1 MFQSYFKIA
10 FRNITRQ
17 KVFSAISILGLSV
30 GLACSILILLFVSE
44 ELSFDHFH
52 EKKDNIYRVLRSE
65 YNSGG
70 DVEHISRN
78 QPAAFAPLL
87 KDFFPEI
94 EQIVRVK
101 PQFGTARFADKIFNE
116 IVLMTDEGFFE
127 TFSFEL
133 LQGNPE
139 GVLSGKNN
147 IVLSESYARKYFG
160 EASPLGK
167 ALLFT
172 FGQNQQEFIVH
183 GIVEDPPANSTIQ
196 YNIIMNIANLP
207 LSRGAKA
214 LTNLGDF
221 STTFY
226 FLLPN
231 DRSPAAIDQRFPA
244 FIQQYLAAEIEQL
257 KKDGRWEGEEMP
269 YDFHLQ
275 PLVDVHLD
283 GRIYGGSHPK
293 TMYMLSAI
301 ALIILGLACGNFI
314 NLSIGNTSMRMVE
327 MGMRKVM
334 GAWRRQFL
342 WQFWSETFLITLLS
356 AGFGII
362 LSYLMLPAFNNYVG
376 RDLLLS
382 NLITLE
388 NLAVLGGIL
397 MLVTIAVS
405 SYPALLLSRRQPV
418 ELLKNPKSIGSNRLT
433 SRLVII
439 QFSMA
444 ILLIIATLI
453 MGDQINFMLN
463 QDPGF
468 RKDGLVVV
476 DIQERDPAASKRVYQ
491 RFKNEASR
499 LSSVQQISAT
509 SDAFGRSESRSY
521 LHFQDRKILT
531 YRYNIDENY
540 VPLLAL
546 PILNGRNLSSEF
558 ATDSAAALVNEQL
571 VKTLGLDVPVGST
584 VMLHGKVPLHI
595 VGVIEDYHFSSLASE
610 IQPAILYNQPARG
623 YENILLRLP
632 ASNMPENIA
641 TLENIWQSVQPE
653 KPFQYTFLEEDLA
666 AFYTRQQQTLAIV
679 RYASAFAILISCM
692 GIFGLIIF
700 AIHRRLKEIGIR
712 KVLGARVSQIIYLLI
727 KDFLMLLIIANLI
740 AWPLGYYF
748 ADAFLADYY
757 YRISPSIGY
766 FLMAGLISISVALLT
781 IISLATKAALANP
794 IRALKYE

>member
-94 EQIVRVK
+94 QQIVRVK

-127 TFSFEL
+127 TFSFKL

-139 GVLSGKNN
+139 QVLNEKNN

-160 EASPLGK
+160 EVSPLGRT
-167 ALLFT
+167 LLFT
-172 FGQNQQEFIVH
+172 FGQNQQEFIVQ
-183 GIVEDPPANSTIQ
+183 GIVEDSPANSTIQ

-207 LSRGAKA
+207 LSRGTKA

-226 FLLPN
+226 FLLPK

-257 KKDGRWEGEEMP
+257 KNDGRWEGDEMP
-269 YDFHLQ
+269 YAFHLQ
-275 PLVDVHLD
+275 PLLDVHLD

-293 TMYMLSAI
+293 TMVMLSAI

-356 AGFGII
+356 AGIGIM
-362 LSYLMLPAFNNYVG
+362 LCYLMLPAFNNYVG

-382 NLITLE
+382 NLITME
-388 NLAVLGGIL
+388 NLAFLGGLLI
-397 MLVTIAVS
+397 LVTIAVS
-405 SYPALLLSRRQPV
+405 SYPAFLLSRQQPAA
-418 ELLKNPKSIGSNRLT
+418 LLKNPKSIGSSRLT

-444 ILLIIATLI
+444 TLLIIATLI
-453 MGDQINFMLN
+453 MSDQINFMLN

-499 LSSVQQISAT
+499 LSIVQHISAT

-521 LHFQDRKILT
+521 LHFEDRKILT

-546 PILNGRNLSSEF
+546 PILQGRNLSDEF
-558 ATDSAAALVNEQL
+558 ATDSAAALVNEKL
-571 VKTLGLDVPVGST
+571 LEALSLDVPVGST

-623 YENILLRLP
+623 YENIILRLP
-632 ASNMPENIA
+632 ASNMSENMA

-666 AFYTRQQQTLAIV
+666 SFYTRQQQTLAIV

-692 GIFGLIIF
+692 GIFGLIIL

-712 KVLGARVSQIIYLLI
+712 KVLGARVSQIVYLLI
-727 KDFLMLLIIANLI
+727 KDFLALLIIANLI

-748 ADAFLADYY
+748 ADTFLADYF
-757 YRISPSIGY
+757 YRISLSIGY
-766 FLMAGLISISVALLT
+766 FLMAGIITISVALLT
-781 IISLATKAALANP
+781 IIALAAKAALANP

>member
-10 FRNITRQ
+10 IRSITRQ
-17 KVFSAISILGLSV
+17 KIFSAISILGLSV

-52 EKKDNIYRVLRSE
+52 EKKENIYRVLRSE
-65 YNSGG
+65 YNAGR
-70 DVEHISRN
+70 DIDHISRN

-87 KDFFPEI
+87 QDFFPDI
-94 EQIVRVK
+94 KQIIRVK

-127 TFSFEL
+127 TFSFQL
-133 LQGNPE
+133 LQGNPNQ
-139 GVLSGKNN
+139 VLNGKNN

-160 EASPLGK
+160 DESPLGK

-172 FGQNQQEFIVH
+172 FGQNQQEFIVR
-183 GIVEDPPANSTIQ
+183 GIVEDAPANSTIQ

-207 LSRGAKA
+207 LSRGANA

-226 FLLPN
+226 FLLPEN
-231 DRSPAAIDQRFPA
+231 HSPATIDQRFPA
-244 FIQQYLAAEIEQL
+244 FTEQYLSAEIEQL
-257 KKDGRWEGEEMP
+257 KNTGRWEGEGKP

-275 PLVDVHLD
+275 PLLDVHLD
-283 GRIYGGSHPK
+283 GRIYGGSNPK
-293 TMYMLSAI
+293 TIFILSAI

-342 WQFWSETFLITLLS
+342 WQFWSETFLVTLIS
-356 AGFGII
+356 VGFGIM
-362 LSYLMLPAFNNYVG
+362 LCHLMLPAFNSYVG

-382 NLITLE
+382 NLITVE
-388 NLAVLGGIL
+388 NLAVLGGLL
-397 MLVTIAVS
+397 MLVTTAVS
-405 SYPALLLSRRQPV
+405 SYPAFLLARQQPAI
-418 ELLKNPKSIGSNRLT
+418 LLKSPKSIGSSRLT

-444 ILLIIATLI
+444 IFLIIATLI

-476 DIQERDPAASKRVYQ
+476 DIQEREPAASKRVYQ
-491 RFKNEASR
+491 RFRNEARR
-499 LSSVQQISAT
+499 LSNVQHISAT

-521 LHFQDRKILT
+521 LHFQDREILT

-540 VPLLAL
+540 APLLEL
-546 PILNGRNLSSEF
+546 SLMKGRNLSGEF
-558 ATDSAAALVNEQL
+558 ATDSAAALVNEKL
-571 VKTLGLDVPVGST
+571 VETLSLDDPVGST
-584 VMLHGKVPLHI
+584 VLLHGKVPLHI

-610 IQPAILYNQPARG
+610 IRPAILYNQPARG
-623 YENILLRLP
+623 YENILLRLS
-632 ASNMPENIA
+632 ATNMTENIA
-641 TLENIWQSVQPE
+641 ALESIWQSVQPE
-653 KPFQYTFLEEDLA
+653 KPFQYSILEEDLA
-666 AFYTRQQQTLAIV
+666 AFYLRQQQTLAIV

-692 GIFGLIIF
+692 GIFGLTIL

-712 KVLGARVSQIIYLLI
+712 KVLGARVSQITYLLI
-727 KDFLMLLIIANLI
+727 KDFLLLLIIANLI
-740 AWPLGYYF
+740 AWPAGYYF
-748 ADAFLADYY
+748 ADTFLADYY
-757 YRISPSIGY
+757 YRISAGIGY
-766 FLMAGLISISVALLT
+766 FLLAGLISISVALLT
-781 IISLATKAALANP
+781 IISLAAKAALANP